1 MSFSSDVKST
11 RLAASGDIFAGR
23 SRVKGIYIVPGT
35 LAGSVVVKDGGSS
48 GSTEITIDTAANGTS
63 VYLFLPK
70 DGVLCTTSSYA
81 VLTNVTA
88 ATFFYA

>member
-1 MSFSSDVKST
+1 MAYLSDVRST

-23 SRVKGIYIVPGT
+23 SRVKGIYIVPGA
-35 LAGSVVVKDGGSS
+35 LAGSVVIKDGGAA
-48 GSTEITIDTAANGTS
+48 GSTEVTIDTAANGTS
-63 VYLFLPK
+63 VYLYLPE